1 MLNNGKYK
9 LQNYRIKYIGIVKY
23 SKKNKIFK
31 MKKNPTSCQE
41 CGENNSILTQVSNT
55 VEILY
60 LCSDCY
66 KDKYSE
72 ETGNQ
77 IEN

>member
-1 MLNNGKYK
+1 
-9 LQNYRIKYIGIVKY
+9 
-23 SKKNKIFK
+23 
-31 MKKNPTSCQE
+31 MKKNPSSCQE
-41 CGENNSILTQVSNT
+41 CGENKSILTQVSNT

-72 ETGNQ
+72 EIRNQ
-77 IEN
+77 IELSHLIKN

>member
-1 MLNNGKYK
+1 MVLLNIQK
-9 LQNYRIKYIGIVKY
+9 I
-23 SKKNKIFK
+23 KIFI
-31 MKKNPTSCQE
+31 MKKIPTSCQE
-41 CGENNSILTQVSNT
+41 CGENKSILTQVSNT
-55 VEILY
+55 VEIIY

-72 ETGNQ
+72 EVRNQ